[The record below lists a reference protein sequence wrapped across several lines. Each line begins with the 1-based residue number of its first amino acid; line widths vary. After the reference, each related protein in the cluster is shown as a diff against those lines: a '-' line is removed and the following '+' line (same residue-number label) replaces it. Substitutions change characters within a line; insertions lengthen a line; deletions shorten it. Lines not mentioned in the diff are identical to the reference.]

1 MKKLLLTTAVAA
13 LAATPA
19 FAGEGVKLSVGGHA
33 KVYLGYIN
41 SDEAAG
47 VDERSIDIYS
57 EKEIHLS
64 GETTLDNGLT
74 VGAHFELDADE
85 NDDSNVEESYIYMSG
100 DWGRVNVGAEDG
112 VAYLLQV
119 AAPSADSNV
128 DGLRQYIQGDFSA
141 TRLDY
146 DQATTGKDEKI
157 SYLSPVFGGAQL
169 GLTYVPEVGGADAAI
184 GTTNQEDND
193 ISEEAYEVALRY
205 EGAFEEVGFTVGA
218 GFTHV
223 EEGTG
228 AAGLGDQGVWNVG
241 ADLDFGPF
249 GLGVVYMEDDQENT
263 GSDQEVETFVIGAD
277 YTTGAFK
284 LGASYFNQDDE
295 GTDIEHDRYTGG
307 VVYTYGPGMTFRG
320 SVSFQEEDTAA
331 ADNDT
336 TAVML
341 GTQINF

>member
-13 LAATPA
+13 LAAAPA
-19 FAGEGVKLSVGGHA
+19 LANDGVKLSVGGHA

-41 SDEAAG
+41 ADTAAG
-47 VDERSIDIYS
+47 VDERAIDIYS

-74 VGAHFELDADE
+74 VGAHFEMEADE
-85 NDDSNVEESYIYMSG
+85 NDSDMEESYIYMSG

-119 AAPSADSNV
+119 AAPSADSNI
-128 DGLRQYIQGDFSA
+128 DGLRQYIQGDFTA

-157 SYLSPVFGGAQL
+157 SYLSPVFGGFQA
-169 GLTYVPEVGGADAAI
+169 GLTYVPEVGGTDAAI
-184 GTTNQEDND
+184 GTVNQEDD
-193 ISEEAYEVALRY
+193 DATDEAYEVALRY

-218 GFTHV
+218 GYTHV
-223 EEGTG
+223 ENGT
-228 AAGLGDQGVWNVG
+228 AANDDNQVWNVG

-263 GSDQEVETFVIGAD
+263 GSDQEVETLVVGAD

-295 GTDIEHDRYTGG
+295 GTNIEHDRYTGG